1 MLTVKYFTAA
11 WCGPCKAF
19 GPVFDQV
26 MSETGVNYQKV
37 DADSNRDVLTQYG
50 VSSVPTIIFEVSDQI
65 VHRSSGPMSRA
76 QLTDIINRF
85 S

>member
-1 MLTVKYFTAA
+1 MLTIKYFTAS

-26 MSETGVNYQKV
+26 MNETGVNYQKI
-37 DADSNRDVLTQYG
+37 DADASRELLTQYG
-50 VSSVPTIIFEVSDQI
+50 VSSVPTIIFEVSNEVVFRQTG
-65 VHRSSGPMSRA
+65 VMSRG
-76 QLTDIINRF
+76 QLISTIQRF

>member
-11 WCGPCKAF
+11 WCGPCKMF

-26 MSETGVNYQKV
+26 INETGVSHSKIDV
-37 DADSNRDVLTQYG
+37 DANKDEVMKYMI
-50 VSSVPTIIFEVSDQI
+50 SSVPTMVFEVGDNV
-65 VHRSSGPMSRA
+65 VHRQTGAMSRG
-76 QLTDIINRF
+76 QLIDAIKRF